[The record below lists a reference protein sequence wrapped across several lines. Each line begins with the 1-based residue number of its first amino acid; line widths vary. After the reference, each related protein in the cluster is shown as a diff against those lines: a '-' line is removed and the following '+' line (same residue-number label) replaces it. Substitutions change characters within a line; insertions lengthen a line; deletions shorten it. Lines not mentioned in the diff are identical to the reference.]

1 MYGRKSVII
10 HLAGRIYESLLVPA
24 LSVMTSKQICFNYLV
39 MGTNAMAISKVDES
53 VIYIVDDDLDVREG
67 LESLFQS
74 VGLRSRAF
82 GSATEF
88 LSAKLPD
95 AASCIILDVRLPGL
109 SGLDFQDKLAHTK
122 MDIPIIFITG
132 HGDIPMT
139 VKAMKGGA
147 VEFLSKP
154 LREQDLL
161 DAVQLAL
168 SRAHTDRESHTR
180 VRDIQERY
188 GALSSRE
195 KEVMRFVCTGLMNK
209 QVAAKIGISEI
220 TVKVHRHNVMRK
232 LEAKSLPDLVR
243 MADMLESSKGK

>member
-1 MYGRKSVII
+1 MDCAVTGTKS
-10 HLAGRIYESLLVPA
+10 
-24 LSVMTSKQICFNYLV
+24 
-39 MGTNAMAISKVDES
+39 MAISAAEES
-53 VIYIVDDDLDVREG
+53 VIYIVDDDQDVREG
-67 LESLFQS
+67 LGSLFES
-74 VGLRSRAF
+74 VGLRSRTF

-109 SGLDFQDKLAHTK
+109 SGLDFQDKLTRAK
-122 MDIPIIFITG
+122 VDIPIIFITG

-147 VEFLSKP
+147 VEFLAKP

-168 SRAHTDRESHTR
+168 RRAHTNRESHSR
-180 VRDIQERY
+180 VRHIQERY

-195 KEVMRFVCTGLMNK
+195 KEVMRFVCSGLMNK

-220 TVKVHRHNVMRK
+220 TVKVHRHNVMKK
-232 LEAKSLPDLVR
+232 LDARSLADLVR
-243 MADMLESSKGK
+243 MADMLEKSKA

>member
-1 MYGRKSVII
+1 
-10 HLAGRIYESLLVPA
+10 
-24 LSVMTSKQICFNYLV
+24 
-39 MGTNAMAISKVDES
+39 MAISAAEES
-53 VIYIVDDDLDVREG
+53 VIYIVDDDQDVREG
-67 LESLFQS
+67 LGSLFES
-74 VGLRSRAF
+74 VGLRSQAF

-95 AASCIILDVRLPGL
+95 ATSCIILDVRLPGL
-109 SGLDFQDKLAHTK
+109 SGLDFQDKLARAK
-122 MDIPIIFITG
+122 MDTPIIFITG

-168 SRAHTDRESHTR
+168 RRAHTNRESHSR
-180 VRDIQERY
+180 VRGIQERY

-195 KEVMRFVCTGLMNK
+195 KEVMRFVCSGLMNK

-220 TVKVHRHNVMRK
+220 TVKVHRHNVMKK
-232 LEAKSLPDLVR
+232 LDAKSLADLVR
-243 MADMLESSKGK
+243 MADMLEKSKE

>member
-1 MYGRKSVII
+1 
-10 HLAGRIYESLLVPA
+10 
-24 LSVMTSKQICFNYLV
+24 
-39 MGTNAMAISKVDES
+39 MGTNAMARPASEDS
-53 VIYIVDDDLDVREG
+53 VIYIVDDDRDVREG

-95 AASCIILDVRLPGL
+95 AASCLILDVRLPGL
-109 SGLDFQDKLAHTK
+109 SGLDFQAELARVK

-147 VEFLSKP
+147 VEFLAKP

-168 SRAHTDRESHTR
+168 GRAHTDRESHLR

-188 GALSSRE
+188 GALSMRE
-195 KEVMRFVCTGLMNK
+195 KEVMRLVCSGLMNK
-209 QVAAKIGISEI
+209 QVAAQIGISEI
-220 TVKVHRHNVMRK
+220 TVKVHRHNVMKK
-232 LEAKSLPDLVR
+232 LDAKSLPDLVR
-243 MADMLESSKGK
+243 MADMLENSKVK